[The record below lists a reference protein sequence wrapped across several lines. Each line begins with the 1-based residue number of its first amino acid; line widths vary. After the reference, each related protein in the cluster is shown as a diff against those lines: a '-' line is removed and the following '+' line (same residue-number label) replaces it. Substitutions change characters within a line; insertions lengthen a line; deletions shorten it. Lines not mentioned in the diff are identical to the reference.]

1 MCVVEK
7 AHISSF
13 FVTGIHRN
21 ITNVTKKR
29 FEYWLIL
36 QLIAVIVWLLV

>member
-21 ITNVTKKR
+21 ITNVTKNA
-29 FEYWLIL
+29 LNIG
-36 QLIAVIVWLLV
+36 